1 MLMSIL
7 IEQWVEQR
15 AEWSIEVNWS
25 QYWRGLCMRVCLCV
39 CVCVYVRVCGVCMC
53 VCVVLLCCCICVCVS
68 TLSSVCVCVCVCV
81 CIYLLCM
88 YVCLCVYLCRVC
100 IHECVCTFVHV
111 LSLVSSTHMDLS
123 CRESWR
129 VQGHDWEFKKF
140 IRRGQCDDMLTFYY
154 KVSSS
159 HIKRICVQ
167 AFVIPRFSNLAYG
180 PGLMSMFVR
189 VHVCFNIP

>member
-1 MLMSIL
+1 
-7 IEQWVEQR
+7 
-15 AEWSIEVNWS
+15 
-25 QYWRGLCMRVCLCV
+25 
-39 CVCVYVRVCGVCMC
+39 MC
-53 VCVVLLCCCICVCVS
+53 
-68 TLSSVCVCVCVCV
+68 VCVCVCVCV

-123 CRESWR
+123 CRESWL
-129 VQGHDWEFKKF
+129 VQGHDWGFKKF

-159 HIKRICVQ
+159 HKKKNLCSGFCHTPFLKSCVR
-167 AFVIPRFSNLAYG
+167 AWFDEY
-180 PGLMSMFVR
+180 
-189 VHVCFNIP
+189 VCACACVFKYSLG